1 MYAFS
6 SSSSER
12 EEVNVDTSLFL
23 STAAPRAAAEAGAG
37 VVATYPN
44 MRSFIVTQ
52 PRKGTNEEKT
62 ESNNKKEEYSKR
74 SRLRRVLLN

>member
-1 MYAFS
+1 
-6 SSSSER
+6 
-12 EEVNVDTSLFL
+12 
-23 STAAPRAAAEAGAG
+23 